1 MNSKVFAELWDW
13 SSFLDLVDQVA
24 DLSLSDC
31 TLQLNNVLDI
41 RWCTIQ
47 ILSVALRI
55 SDRSTRSFGMGAV
68 EAFACFLRLV
78 HSFGFGFGCKIL
90 PSFSIEL

>member
-13 SSFLDLVDQVA
+13 SSFLDLVDQMA
-24 DLSLSDC
+24 DLFPSDC
-31 TLQLNNVLDI
+31 TLSLNNILDI

-47 ILSVALRI
+47 ILSVVLRI
-55 SDRSTRSFGMGAV
+55 SDRSTRSFGMRED

-78 HSFGFGFGCKIL
+78 QSFGFGCKIL
-90 PSFSIEL
+90 LSCSIEL